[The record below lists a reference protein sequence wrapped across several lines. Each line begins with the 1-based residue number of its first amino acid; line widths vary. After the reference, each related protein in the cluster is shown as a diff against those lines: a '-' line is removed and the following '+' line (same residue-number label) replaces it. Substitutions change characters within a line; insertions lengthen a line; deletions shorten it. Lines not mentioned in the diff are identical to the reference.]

1 MEIRFANSNW
11 SFSAN
16 NQSVKPRLSP
26 GKCLSRTIPTRPS
39 PLSVRDSFQNSD
51 SCTIH
56 SIIHIKP
63 QSELIFF
70 LKRCIWKI
78 ELLDYN
84 FGIQLVKVRANQTLR
99 GHPGRSPG
107 PNYYVHHARNSKLKK
122 QRGKNVQSSK
132 QSVRGHL

>member
-26 GKCLSRTIPTRPS
+26 GICLSRTTPIRPS

-84 FGIQLVKVRANQTLR
+84 FGIQLGKVSFNPGFHEPNPDSRLLWCTRLR
-99 GHPGRSPG
+99 GVRRGHHSRSLVHT
-107 PNYYVHHARNSKLKK
+107 YSVHHARY
-122 QRGKNVQSSK
+122 
-132 QSVRGHL
+132 